1 MDLAA
6 EDPYHTIASVIAL
19 AGGALVIAAAALC
32 YHLVTGI
39 VVRAGR
45 SPRTPDTRRAAELLK
60 SRFFCRDAY
69 PDRAAPSYWLTF
81 FYPHWWTDLLSALDS
96 LAEIGFPASDPDIA
110 RGEAWSISNQEPS
123 GLWNTGHNQPKGR
136 HSDLLAVAL

>member
-81 FYPHWWTDLLSALDS
+81 FYPPLVDR
-96 LAEIGFPASDPDIA
+96 PAVGARLPGPD
-110 RGEAWSISNQEPS
+110 RVPGQRS
-123 GLWNTGHNQPKGR
+123 
-136 HSDLLAVAL
+136 